1 MSNIFGT
8 NTTSD
13 LMSVAETAQKIMQGK
28 SLTED
33 WLEAEMRK
41 VQHKWPRTN
50 PKIKKQWLDKQKARA
65 EKDGMDMSAGG
76 EFEDRLD
83 DYELTIHADDK
94 VWTEASKI
102 KSKWKKMSTAQRTK
116 WLDKID
122 DLARK
127 QNTSDEDVRAIRDEF
142 GLHMSEEV
150 EVAEAVLDEALKPGD
165 KRVIDAFYDQKE
177 IKAHGASMLT
187 TDGKTLTK
195 RGMGGQDIAKYVNG
209 KIKIVAVSD
218 VKSTEEILR
227 YMKKSIPS
235 GVFEEVEIKEEFWA
249 VIDKAKGGEVMAV
262 SSDEKGAKSSVKMSN
277 FSKHDYHFGKDP
289 RTLKIVKVAGNYKQ
303 GEKMI
308 GTKLSFKEEVEVD
321 ESNELQAIMALDDAG
336 IEATINKKDQVVIK
350 KKDLKKAE
358 KALKKSFKKGGAP
371 ELHTEEVEITEIFSE
386 ILLEKKIT
394 LDYSKPGSNPN
405 SPAAR
410 MKKAFDDAGIKMKP
424 KAGKI
429 VVAKKDKEK
438 ASGILG
444 KLMYNANITALNQK
458 DKKIID
464 AALDKFFIFEEVE
477 IDEAVNLK
485 KLKKEYEKNEDDNY
499 HRENYLLLAKAF
511 GTKSEIKKVEEIM
524 KRSEANNSTSQKDN
538 DWMYKNIMPYYN
550 KIRNEEVEIGEK
562 IEKESYG
569 SFITAAA
576 KAKKEGK
583 KTFMMGGKKYPV
595 TIKQKISAAYE
606 EAKLYA
612 AKGTAYPATID
623 TLKMIVREKQ
633 NQTVMFKSG
642 KAIVDLFTAS
652 AMVQVYDALKK
663 PEMKKT
669 FEKMIGDKAGFLKT
683 QAFAMKMISG
693 GK

>member
-150 EVAEAVLDEALKPGD
+150 EVAEAVLDEALKPRD
-165 KRVIDAFYDQKE
+165 KAVIDAFYSRK
-177 IKAHGASMLT
+177 GNLASNLLSVEG
-187 TDGKTLTK
+187 GKLTK
-195 RGMGGQDIAKYVNG
+195 MGMGGQEIAIWKND
-209 KIKIVAVSD
+209 KIVINAKMD
-218 VKSTEEILR
+218 VKSTEEIVR

-235 GVFEEVEIKEEFWA
+235 GVFEEVEIAEGWKA
-249 VIDKAKGGEVMAV
+249 GKYTIKDDKGKILGTYSSGGKAQKAMNDLMQKGDYDKLEVAMV
-262 SSDEKGAKSSVKMSN
+262 
-277 FSKHDYHFGKDP
+277 
-289 RTLKIVKVAGNYKQ
+289 
-303 GEKMI
+303 
-308 GTKLSFKEEVEVD
+308 EEVEIE
-321 ESNELQAIMALDDAG
+321 ESNELQAIMALDDVG
-336 IEATINKKDQVVIK
+336 IEATINKKDQVVVK

-358 KALKKSFKKGGAP
+358 AALKKSFKKGGAP
-371 ELHTEEVEITEIFSE
+371 ELHGEEV
-386 ILLEKKIT
+386 K
-394 LDYSKPGSNPN
+394 
-405 SPAAR
+405 
-410 MKKAFDDAGIKMKP
+410 
-424 KAGKI
+424 
-429 VVAKKDKEK
+429 
-438 ASGILG
+438 
-444 KLMYNANITALNQK
+444 
-458 DKKIID
+458 
-464 AALDKFFIFEEVE
+464 
-477 IDEAVNLK
+477 
-485 KLKKEYEKNEDDNY
+485 
-499 HRENYLLLAKAF
+499 
-511 GTKSEIKKVEEIM
+511 
-524 KRSEANNSTSQKDN
+524 
-538 DWMYKNIMPYYN
+538 
-550 KIRNEEVEIGEK
+550 IGEK
-562 IEKESYG
+562 LEKESYG

-606 EAKLYA
+606 EAEVEEAKLYA

-623 TLKMIVREKQ
+623 TLKMIVKDKQ
-633 NQTVMFKSG
+633 NQTIMFKDG
-642 KAIVDLFTAS
+642 KAMVDLFTAS
-652 AMVQVYDALKK
+652 AMTQVYDALKK
-663 PEMKKT
+663 PEIKKS
-669 FEKMIGDKAGFLKT
+669 FEKMILDKAGFLKA
-683 QAFAMKMISG
+683 QGFAMKMISG
-693 GK
+693 K

>member
-1 MSNIFGT
+1 MLK
-8 NTTSD
+8 TSH
-13 LMSVAETAQKIMQGK
+13 MQEMKRRYASMYIPTETVDDQFNEHCGVCDEQGI
-28 SLTED
+28 E
-33 WLEAEMRK
+33 
-41 VQHKWPRTN
+41 
-50 PKIKKQWLDKQKARA
+50 
-65 EKDGMDMSAGG
+65 
-76 EFEDRLD
+76 
-83 DYELTIHADDK
+83 
-94 VWTEASKI
+94 
-102 KSKWKKMSTAQRTK
+102 
-116 WLDKID
+116 
-122 DLARK
+122 
-127 QNTSDEDVRAIRDEF
+127 
-142 GLHMSEEV
+142 
-150 EVAEAVLDEALKPGD
+150 EAVLADRDYK
-165 KRVIDAFYDQKE
+165 Y
-177 IKAHGASMLT
+177 
-187 TDGKTLTK
+187 DGK
-195 RGMGGQDIAKYVNG
+195 V
-209 KIKIVAVSD
+209 IKISKKNFSKVSND
-218 VKSTEEILR
+218 YKNSTKGKERMITYDSKWGTVSVPVE
-227 YMKKSIPS
+227 
-235 GVFEEVEIKEEFWA
+235 FTEEVEIEEAKEFWA

-371 ELHTEEVEITEIFSE
+371 ELHTEEVEVNENLVSQGKKA
-386 ILLEKKIT
+386 LEK
-394 LDYSKPGSNPN
+394 
-405 SPAAR
+405 
-410 MKKAFDDAGIKMKP
+410 AGIKVRQKDT
-424 KAGKI
+424 KLF
-429 VVAKKDKEK
+429 VAKKDRRK
-438 ASGILG
+438 AGEILI
-444 KLMYNANITALNQK
+444 KTIHR
-458 DKKIID
+458 D
-464 AALDKFFIFEEVE
+464 AWFSDDAPMLRNEEVE
-477 IDEAVNLK
+477 LEEAVNLK

>member
-1 MSNIFGT
+1 MLK
-8 NTTSD
+8 TSH
-13 LMSVAETAQKIMQGK
+13 MQ
-28 SLTED
+28 
-33 WLEAEMRK
+33 
-41 VQHKWPRTN
+41 
-50 PKIKKQWLDKQKARA
+50 
-65 EKDGMDMSAGG
+65 
-76 EFEDRLD
+76 
-83 DYELTIHADDK
+83 ELKRRYSSMYAPQ
-94 VWTEASKI
+94 E
-102 KSKWKKMSTAQRTK
+102 Q
-116 WLDKID
+116 
-122 DLARK
+122 
-127 QNTSDEDVRAIRDEF
+127 
-142 GLHMSEEV
+142 EV
-150 EVAEAVLDEALKPGD
+150 EEAVL
-165 KRVIDAFYDQKE
+165 IDRDYKY
-177 IKAHGASMLT
+177 
-187 TDGKTLTK
+187 DGK
-195 RGMGGQDIAKYVNG
+195 V
-209 KIKIVAVSD
+209 IKISKKNFSKVSND
-218 VKSTEEILR
+218 YKNSTKGKERMITYDSKWGTVSVPVE
-227 YMKKSIPS
+227 
-235 GVFEEVEIKEEFWA
+235 FTEEVEIEEAKEFWA
-249 VIDKAKGGEVMAV
+249 VIDKAKGGEVMAI

-371 ELHTEEVEITEIFSE
+371 ELHT
-386 ILLEKKIT
+386 
-394 LDYSKPGSNPN
+394 
-405 SPAAR
+405 
-410 MKKAFDDAGIKMKP
+410 
-424 KAGKI
+424 
-429 VVAKKDKEK
+429 
-438 ASGILG
+438 
-444 KLMYNANITALNQK
+444 
-458 DKKIID
+458 
-464 AALDKFFIFEEVE
+464 EEVE